1 MAFARGND
9 AEIYYEVHGHGT
21 PVVLS
26 AGMGGSGSFWQ
37 PQLAALAEQHQVII
51 YDHVGTGRSARG
63 DRCIA
68 GMADD
73 TIAVLDDAGVTSA
86 HFVGHAIG
94 GIVGLEAA
102 MRHPDRLRS
111 LVVVNGWGRAD
122 PFLRRCFEVRKQLL
136 NQSGPQAYVRAQ
148 PLFLYPPQ
156 WISENIAHLEAE
168 EQRILQHFP
177 PVATMNQR
185 IDMFLAFDGGSRLS
199 EIRVPTLLASAKDD
213 ALVPAYLTRE
223 LAAAIPTARVHEVD
237 WGAHAFTVVTP
248 DVFND
253 TLLGFCK
260 EVDR

>member
-1 MAFARGND
+1 MAFARGD
-9 AEIYYEVHGHGT
+9 SADIYYEVHGRGT
-21 PVVLS
+21 PILLS

-37 PQLAALAEQHQVII
+37 PQLAALARHHQVIL

-63 DRCIA
+63 ERSIA

-73 TIAVLDDAGVTSA
+73 VVSVLDAAGVDAA
-86 HFVGHAIG
+86 HLVGHAIG
-94 GIVGLEAA
+94 GIVGLELAI
-102 MRHPDRLRS
+102 RHPGRLRS
-111 LVVVNGWGRAD
+111 LAVVNGWGRAD

-136 NQSGPQAYVRAQ
+136 NQAGPKAYVRAQ

-168 EQRILQHFP
+168 EQRILAHFP

-185 IDMFLAFDGGSRLS
+185 IDMFLAFDAGTRLS
-199 EIRVPTLLASAKDD
+199 SIRVPTLLASAKDD
-213 ALVPAYLTRE
+213 ALVPAYLTRQ
-223 LAAAIPTARVHEVD
+223 LAAAIPQARVHEVG

-248 DVFND
+248 EVFNEA
-253 TLLGFCK
+253 LLDFCK